1 MARIDKINEEVK
13 RELANIIRE
22 LKDTRIPL
30 MTSVVTVN
38 VTNDLRYAK
47 AYISVMG
54 DEETKKKAMQGLK
67 SAAGFIR
74 RELGKRIDLRYTP
87 EFVFELDDSIE
98 HGANIERL
106 QRHVITAILYT
117 RFICRKCLRKK
128 WRHTSKKPP
137 KVCTKYLKRLFMNI
151 KLMPNTESFS
161 VLTKNW
167 KSLFFVQ
174 ITMNVPCLSQE

>member
-1 MARIDKINEEVK
+1 MVWIGFCDWFRYWLYDCRADVEKRGTAARMDRFPFDLYDARYKINEEVK

-106 QRHVITAILYT
+106 LNNIN
-117 RFICRKCLRKK
+117 KK
-128 WRHTSKKPP
+128 
-137 KVCTKYLKRLFMNI
+137 
-151 KLMPNTESFS
+151 
-161 VLTKNW
+161 
-167 KSLFFVQ
+167 
-174 ITMNVPCLSQE
+174 